1 MVDYIEQEVEDRENS
16 MIVNISEVVGVDT
29 KVMATA
35 VETDKTEEEDTKT
48 TPEVI
53 KFARNNNVVATLT
66 KMLLKTRVTDSLT
79 L

>member
-1 MVDYIEQEVEDRENS
+1 VVDYIEQEVEDRENS